1 MAYRSNKKRG
11 RKTRKAEAPE
21 MRYGV
26 EGLNIHTYTKF
37 PGAVQDSFV
46 RGYEA
51 AKSAYGRGAYAAGT
65 PFSKAKKA
73 TFNDLREHA
82 AERDQLYLSEAND
95 SGKAFREGVRAGIRV
110 VQQEVGSGRT
120 AYGMRFNKKRRNAG
134 SSTERRAED
143 LADRVLW
150 ESGAGTYGAAATW
163 ITRRGTKEMR
173 ARMSSSGTAGKA
185 FRRRLRQMAGFRS
198 FASKAEREGA
208 FTNPR
213 KRRKNGGYAAG
224 FRDGADDWDAS
235 MEPGSRDP
243 LTRAQL
249 KRAGRS
255 ASYIRGYLQAVDRE
269 SRSLYSFAESE
280 AESKR
285 QWDRDVRGWTNP
297 RKRRK
302 NVSESLYRE
311 AERAGLSRSYVDR
324 VARTRARSLD
334 EVPASV
340 AALHKDHDGNSYV
353 PVRTAHNT
361 HWHYTLKK
369 QAKGWVAE
377 FRRRDKRSDRRYIS
391 RVPTAS
397 LKKTYYKTKAEA
409 FRQVAKHIMGGK
421 HAPYRN
427 PGGRSS
433 RRR

>member
-1 MAYRSNKKRG
+1 MAYRSNKRRG

-26 EGLNIHTYTKF
+26 EGLNIHTYSKF
-37 PGAVQDSFV
+37 PAAVQDSFV

-65 PFSKAKKA
+65 SFSKAKKA
-73 TFNDLREHA
+73 AFNDLREHA
-82 AERDQLYLSEAND
+82 VERDQLSLSEAND

-110 VQQEVGSGRT
+110 VQEEVGSGRT
-120 AYGMRFNKKRRNAG
+120 ASGMRFNKKRRNAG

-150 ESGAGTYGAAATW
+150 ESGAGTYGAAVTW

-185 FRRRLRQMAGFRS
+185 FRKRLRQMAGFRS
-198 FASKAEREGA
+198 FAGKAEREGA

-213 KRRKNGGYAAG
+213 KRRNTSGYDAG
-224 FRDGADDWDAS
+224 WSRGVSDWDDS
-235 MEPGSRDP
+235 TEPGGREP
-243 LTRAQL
+243 LSSAQL
-249 KRAGRS
+249 KRQGHPA
-255 ASYIRGYLQAVDRE
+255 AYIRGYLAAVTKE
-269 SRSLYSFAESE
+269 SEALYSFAESE
-280 AESKR
+280 AKFERK
-285 QWDRDVRGWTNP
+285 WDEDVRGWTNP

-302 NVSESLYRE
+302 NVSEALYRE
-311 AERAGLSRSYVDR
+311 AARAGLSRTYVDR

-334 EVPASV
+334 EVPTNM
-340 AALHKDHDGNSYV
+340 AALRKDPDGNSYI

-377 FRRRDKRSDRRYIS
+377 FRRRDKQSKARYINLA
-391 RVPTAS
+391 PAAS
-397 LKKTYYKTKAEA
+397 LKKTYYKTKVEA